1 MAVAVAGIGIGIG
14 IVALVLVLMQRSDD
28 SPESKP
34 GPATTGPCETGTR
47 WQQKFSPYA
56 DGALIGVTELP
67 EVAIIRGGAR
77 VGFPSAKEFAAMGF
91 TSYVPVSAEDYT
103 AIDLAPR
110 DGLLFQERAF
120 EDGPGRFYFSAGGA
134 VYLVSDREALR
145 AFGIDVENPIEIPS
159 HGFDGAP
166 RVPKTGTLLKL
177 DGRRQIWIVDGGARR
192 PITNACGNARI
203 NVLPN
208 DSRALDEVPVRLV
221 HRRSAIE

>member
-1 MAVAVAGIGIGIG
+1 
-14 IVALVLVLMQRSDD
+14 MQRSDD
-28 SPESKP
+28 SP
-34 GPATTGPCETGTR
+34 GPKQVSVKSGPCETGTR

-77 VGFPSAKEFAAMGF
+77 VGFPNPNEFAAMGF
-91 TSYVPVSAEDYT
+91 NSYVPVSAEDYT
-103 AIDLAPR
+103 SIDLAPR

-134 VYLVSDREALR
+134 VYQVRDREALR
-145 AFGIDVENPIEIPS
+145 AFGIDVENPIEIPA

-177 DGRRQIWIVDGGARR
+177 DGPRQIWIVDGGARR

-203 NVLPN
+203 NELPN
-208 DSRALDEVPVRLV
+208 DSRVLDEIPVAP
-221 HRRSAIE
+221 RS